1 MLSVY
6 TNSET
11 AIIAKISQNR
21 RMKTAFQLRLAT
33 DEDVAALHGLIEA
46 SVRGLCSGS
55 PKTTGPGRWGTETS
69 DYTPAQIEG
78 ALGTV
83 LGLDTQLIR
92 DQTYFIA
99 EVFDQNPKAQ
109 KRMAG
114 CGGWSKRKTLF
125 GADQGPGREP
135 ELLDPAVDAAKVRA
149 IFVHP
154 EFARQGLGSLILAMV
169 EEAARAAGFKRFE
182 MGSTLT
188 GVPLYRL
195 KGYVETERI
204 AVPLKNGEA
213 LPVVKMV
220 KCAK

>member
-1 MLSVY
+1 MRKRQNYYKGLLADYSRPDPVAPDLAKKLIADAEKY
-6 TNSET
+6 IAMKEKTLP
-11 AIIAKISQNR
+11 AI
-21 RMKTAFQLRLAT
+21 
-33 DEDVAALHGLIEA
+33 
-46 SVRGLCSGS
+46 
-55 PKTTGPGRWGTETS
+55 GP

-92 DQTYFIA
+92 DRTYFVA
-99 EVFDQNPKAQ
+99 EDSDRDLKAGNLL
-109 KRMAG
+109 AG

-125 GADQGPGREP
+125 GADQGPGRESD
-135 ELLDPAVDAAKVRA
+135 LLNPAVDAAKVRA

-154 EFARQGLGSLILAMV
+154 DFARQGLGSLILATV
-169 EEAARAAGFKRFE
+169 EDAARAAGFKRFE

-195 KGYVETERI
+195 KGYAELERI

-220 KCAK
+220 KSAG

>member
-1 MLSVY
+1 
-6 TNSET
+6 
-11 AIIAKISQNR
+11 
-21 RMKTAFQLRLAT
+21 MKAAFQLRLAT
-33 DEDVAALHGLIEA
+33 EEDIPALHALIEA
-46 SVRGLCSGS
+46 SVRRLQAD
-55 PKTTGPGRWGTETS
+55 

-78 ALGTV
+78 ALGSV

-92 DQTYFIA
+92 DRTYYIA
-99 EVFDQNPKAQ
+99 ENLDQNAKA
-109 KRMAG
+109 RSAG

-125 GADQGPGREP
+125 GADAGPGREP
-135 ELLDPAVDAAKVRA
+135 DLLAPAIDAAKVRA

-154 EFARQGLGSLILAMV
+154 DFARQGLGSLILATV
-169 EEAARAAGFKRFE
+169 ENAARASGFTRFE

-195 KGYVETERI
+195 KGYVEIQRI

-220 KCAK
+220 KSAG

>member
-1 MLSVY
+1 M
-6 TNSET
+6 E
-11 AIIAKISQNR
+11 A
-21 RMKTAFQLRLAT
+21 AFQLRLAT
-33 DEDVAALHGLIEA
+33 EEDVAVLNALIEA
-46 SVRGLCSGS
+46 SVRGLQ
-55 PKTTGPGRWGTETS
+55 TS
-69 DYTPAQIEG
+69 EYSPAQIEG

-92 DQTYFIA
+92 DRTYYIA
-99 EVFDQNPKAQ
+99 EILDSSKKV
-109 KRMAG
+109 RSAG

-125 GADQGPGREP
+125 GADAGPGREP
-135 ELLDPAVDAAKVRA
+135 DLLDPKTDAAKVRA

-154 EFARQGLGSLILAMV
+154 DFARQGLGSLILATV
-169 EEAARAAGFKRFE
+169 ENAARAAGFRRFE

-204 AVPLKNGEA
+204 AVPLKNDEV

-220 KCAK
+220 KSANG

>member
-1 MLSVY
+1 MTLES
-6 TNSET
+6 
-11 AIIAKISQNR
+11 KI
-21 RMKTAFQLRLAT
+21 TLRLAT
-33 DEDVAALHGLIEA
+33 EGDIHALDALIEA
-46 SVRGLCSGS
+46 SVRSLQAN
-55 PKTTGPGRWGTETS
+55 

-83 LGLDTQLIR
+83 LGIDIQLIADR
-92 DQTYFIA
+92 TYFVA
-99 EVFDQNPKAQ
+99 ESKDG

-125 GADQGPGREP
+125 GADRSPGRKP
-135 ELLDPAVDAAKVRA
+135 ELLNPATDPAKVRA

-154 EFARQGLGSLILAMV
+154 DFARQGLGSLILATA
-169 EEAARAAGFKRFE
+169 ESAARAVGFHRFE

-195 KGYVETERI
+195 RGYIEVERI
-204 AVPLKNGEA
+204 VVPLWNGQT

-220 KCAK
+220 KGVDS

>member
-6 TNSET
+6 TNSEP
-11 AIIAKISQNR
+11 AIIAKILQNR
-21 RMKTAFQLRLAT
+21 RMETAFQLRLAT

-46 SVRGLCSGS
+46 SVRGLCSGP
-55 PKTTGPGRWGTETS
+55 PKTTGPGRRGRETS

-99 EVFDQNPKAQ
+99 EVFGQNAKAQ

-169 EEAARAAGFKRFE
+169 EQAARAAGFKR
-182 MGSTLT
+182 LNWD
-188 GVPLYRL
+188 R
-195 KGYVETERI
+195 R
-204 AVPLKNGEA
+204 
-213 LPVVKMV
+213 
-220 KCAK
+220 

>member
-1 MLSVY
+1 MEV
-6 TNSET
+6 
-11 AIIAKISQNR
+11 
-21 RMKTAFQLRLAT
+21 AFRLRLAT
-33 DEDVAALHGLIEA
+33 EVDIPALHALIEA
-46 SVRGLCSGS
+46 SVRGLQAD
-55 PKTTGPGRWGTETS
+55 
-69 DYTPAQIEG
+69 DYTPAQIQG

-92 DQTYFIA
+92 DRTYYIA
-99 EVFDQNPKAQ
+99 ETDDHSSKA
-109 KRMAG
+109 RSAG

-125 GADQGPGREP
+125 GADGGPGREP
-135 ELLDPAVDAAKVRA
+135 DLLDPKTDAAKVRA

-154 EFARQGLGSLILAMV
+154 EFARQGLGSLILATV
-169 EEAARAAGFKRFE
+169 ENAASAAGFRRFE

-220 KCAK
+220 KSTR